1 MAARRCQYPQPVW
14 SPGRPPGIRAQ
25 FPSGPAAMGPDPQV
39 SIPQKSAVVP
49 MGQVRNTFDFGL
61 VQLEFGW
68 TARCTKERETPQEPA
83 GSSLMQL
90 MSSEKISVYLARQ
103 DDASSRSTAV
113 TSSALT

>member
-1 MAARRCQYPQPVW
+1 
-14 SPGRPPGIRAQ
+14 
-25 FPSGPAAMGPDPQV
+25 
-39 SIPQKSAVVP
+39 

-68 TARCTKERETPQEPA
+68 TAPCTKERETPQESA
-83 GSSLMQL
+83 GSALMQL
-90 MSSEKISVYLARQ
+90 MASEKANACLTPQ